1 MDVRGEE
8 KEVGRK
14 NPVQKCLG
22 RAGKVMQW
30 VKILIAKLENLSS
43 ISGTQMVE
51 GENQLLSV
59 AL

>member
-1 MDVRGEE
+1 MRGEE

-22 RAGKVMQW
+22 KAGRVMQG
-30 VKILIAKLENLSS
+30 VKILIAKLGNLTS
-43 ISGTQMVE
+43 ISETQMVE
-51 GENQLLSV
+51 GENQLLCL